1 MATILLG
8 HWSEQYDAVSNLI
21 LPFHLLVPFSLFSLP
36 CCATSTLLNKSYVRY
51 PPIFSAILVNT
62 VKVNRQKLPVRMR
75 RISQKVTDPLITDNI
90 SKTPLQR
97 MRKEEIKKHM
107 QGK

>member
-1 MATILLG
+1 
-8 HWSEQYDAVSNLI
+8 
-21 LPFHLLVPFSLFSLP
+21 
-36 CCATSTLLNKSYVRY
+36 
-51 PPIFSAILVNT
+51 
-62 VKVNRQKLPVRMR
+62 MR